1 MIRRILRFTG
11 YAVLALTAISCTFD
25 VPKKIQAKGSPTV
38 YAPLGNKSFEVSKYL
53 STDDIASM
61 FETGA
66 DSSSG
71 MKVFK
76 YTDPAEQDVLKFMV
90 YYPVTSYD
98 LDFAKTLESLNLD
111 ESLSAPVSNQS
122 FTIPQVGTTLNE
134 NVEVNFQST
143 LITTINST
151 MPALTLPVVE
161 GVPVDGE
168 IMDVSEPATPTLVAT
183 SGTGVNLLWG
193 GTISIPLAG
202 AELPSDLSLQF
213 SVTLAGGVPGT
224 THDVDFS
231 AAFDSNTFISGAS
244 GIDIPHSMTKCD
256 KNLFRCFES

>member
-168 IMDVSEPATPTLVAT
+168 IIDVPFSISGYDTVTIGSGSLNLMFSALSSSGFDTASINSVSLMDVSEPATPTLVAT

-213 SVTLAGGVPGT
+213 SPNV
-224 THDVDFS
+224 S
-231 AAFDSNTFISGAS
+231 DS
-244 GIDIPHSMTKCD
+244 
-256 KNLFRCFES
+256 